1 MIGDEKVKIVY
12 FASLLEDK
20 WEGIVLEQLWSLKN
34 SKIYDDADE
43 IYISLQCNDQQLKR
57 IKQHLWSKFKKIQ
70 IINRVEKNMYEYP
83 GIKSVYDLS
92 QKEDSII
99 LYFHTKGM
107 FSNVK
112 YPERNILRGQ
122 LFKYTIENYEEY
134 LNDFLKNKTLSS
146 FRFSLLI

>member
-1 MIGDEKVKIVY
+1 
-12 FASLLEDK
+12 
-20 WEGIVLEQLWSLKN
+20 
-34 SKIYDDADE
+34 
-43 IYISLQCNDQQLKR
+43 
-57 IKQHLWSKFKKIQ
+57 
-70 IINRVEKNMYEYP
+70 MYEYP

-122 LFKYTIENYEEY
+122 LFKYTIVKDTNHKCC
-134 LNDFLKNKTLSS
+134 NFLKLQ
-146 FRFSLLI
+146 